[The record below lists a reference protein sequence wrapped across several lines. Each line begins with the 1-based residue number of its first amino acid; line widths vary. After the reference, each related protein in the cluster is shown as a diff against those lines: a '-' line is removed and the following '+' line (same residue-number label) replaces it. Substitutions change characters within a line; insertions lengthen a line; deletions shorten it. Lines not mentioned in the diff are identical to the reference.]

1 MNSQNNFSQID
12 FLYTNIGRGHPFY
25 LDGINEALLR
35 RGEISLIKSQ
45 SDVFEL
51 SSGISKLIWKL
62 ARWLYTNGSSNNT
75 IKKIYEKIRK
85 ENDYNR
91 KSIMLG
97 IMGNSLKK
105 IYSQFDKPVIV
116 AHPLLVAILSN
127 HTNVIYQHGEL
138 VVPNEALVRGADYI
152 IVPTQKVADRFI
164 DFGYDVN
171 QLFVSGLCIEPA
183 IVRQANDLFTERL
196 LRIEQN
202 NKLTGAFFSSG
213 AEPKEHLE
221 QLIACINSSIKE
233 GGRVIVFARQNGKFE
248 KNIKKEFNSTGVIY
262 KLIDSQAIIP
272 NEISNVSLVSFKNR
286 REENIFTAKLFR
298 HFDYFVSPSH
308 ERTNWAVGLGLP
320 IFTLSPTIGTFSPL
334 NAKFIFDSK
343 VGENIIDIRFAS
355 NFGDWL
361 NSIQNRKKLMIY
373 SQNGW
378 GNYKID
384 GFNKIADFLIEF
396 SN

>member
-35 RGEISLIKSQ
+35 KGKISLIKSQ

-51 SSGISKLIWKL
+51 SSGISKLIWQL
-62 ARWLYTNGSSNNT
+62 ARWLYTNGSSNST
-75 IKKIYEKIRK
+75 INKIYEKIRK

-91 KSIMLG
+91 PSIMLK
-97 IMGNSLKK
+97 IMGHSLKK
-105 IYSQFDKPVIV
+105 RYFQYDKPIVV
-116 AHPLLVAILSN
+116 AHPLLAAILCN

-138 VVPNEALVRGADYI
+138 VVPNEALVRGADFI

-164 DFGYDVN
+164 DFGYDAN

-183 IVRQANDLFTERL
+183 IVRQANDLFTERH

-221 QLIACINSSIKE
+221 QLIACINSSINE
-233 GGRVIVFARQNGKFE
+233 GGRVIVFVKQNGKFE

-262 KLIDSQAIIP
+262 KLIDSQSLIP
-272 NEISNVSLVSFKNR
+272 NEIPNVSLVSFKNR
-286 REENIFTAKLFR
+286 REENIFSAKLFKY
-298 HFDYFVSPSH
+298 FDYFVSPSH

-320 IFTLSPTIGTFSPL
+320 IFTLSPTIGTYSPL
-334 NAKFIFDSK
+334 NAKLILDSK
-343 VGENIIDIRFAS
+343 IGESITDINFAL
-355 NFGDWL
+355 NFGSFL
-361 NSIQNRKKLMIY
+361 NNITIRKKLMTY

-396 SN
+396 LN